1 MSTQFLFEP
10 IHILF
15 HYFTV
20 LDKPDSLLVVRVSF
34 VHQEVEEDRAE
45 GKVSDG
51 DRLPSNIPAAI
62 ALYPLLNGIQP
73 LREHLEEAFFEGSF
87 PLFIGFKVEFEVR
100 REVVLSCVNSRI
112 DFPCK

>member
-1 MSTQFLFEP
+1 MFEP

-62 ALYPLLNGIQP
+62 ALYPLLNGVQP
-73 LREHLEEAFFEGSF
+73 LREHLEKS
-87 PLFIGFKVEFEVR
+87 LFVDLFLLLIGLKVEFEVG
-100 REVVLSCVNSRI
+100 
-112 DFPCK
+112 